1 MQQPSSFLKSH
12 CMHPAKIPRKRFK
25 QGLKKLATSCL
36 IFVFLI
42 YCSTKMFKRRI
53 PRMDVE
59 TAVHFQ
65 SFLHCFCNLTF
76 IIADVEQY
84 L

>member
-1 MQQPSSFLKSH
+1 
-12 CMHPAKIPRKRFK
+12 
-25 QGLKKLATSCL
+25 
-36 IFVFLI
+36 
-42 YCSTKMFKRRI
+42 MFKRRI